1 MANRSGTLFGYASC
15 RSIYEAQ
22 NVRAIS
28 LPFSRYAFAATL
40 GYCFFLGF
48 GITAMAAVGV
58 LELDLV
64 VRFRCLSDWLSPPL
78 CFSANFSQSGM
89 TIALINSC
97 TVISLSSA
105 IFRNLV

>member
-1 MANRSGTLFGYASC
+1 MHHV
-15 RSIYEAQ
+15 
-22 NVRAIS
+22 VRFTKLKMLGPIS